1 MEMAKSTEKRIEIIK
16 IVVFTGVYESN
27 PYNTECTSLR
37 GQVII
42 KMKLQMKQIEEAQY
56 HTFIR
61 DPSSDFLF
69 ASSIIAPLL
78 VVFVSEHAIGNPF
91 RLPTN
96 LRIPAIRGHHYRIC
110 TSDSHS

>member
-1 MEMAKSTEKRIEIIK
+1 MYLFKGAGHNKDEA
-16 IVVFTGVYESN
+16 F
-27 PYNTECTSLR
+27 
-37 GQVII
+37 
-42 KMKLQMKQIEEAQY
+42 QMKKIEEAQY
-56 HTFIR
+56 HALIS
-61 DPSSDFLF
+61 DPSLYFLF
-69 ASSIIAPLL
+69 ASVIISPLL